1 MPEEFEREQAA
12 FRAALRSD
20 LAGASFAP
28 LDPADV
34 VPGHSRRSGPARW
47 VWAGAAAALLSV
59 VVAGVLLV
67 SVLRTNSEGS
77 MTALPAGAKA
87 EQDASGEVAP
97 PVAGATLAEPA
108 PGFRWE
114 SFRNVVVQVP
124 TTWGY
129 AHSPQADW
137 CAEPKR
143 DFATAAFVDLSRGRV
158 WLSDIRCAGEFPA
171 SRQGMHLSF
180 LSVGEQPDVPAV
192 GGWTYSSRVV
202 GEAGLWVL
210 APPEERELANR
221 ILESGVVV
229 PSDHNGCSVEYPR
242 TTVVDLQ
249 DYLNSEL
256 TVCLYDRLPVAGVGL
271 LSSVRISGD
280 VAVEAWRAILAAPA
294 GGGPDGTRDQCN
306 PTLVPVVSA
315 VLLVGG
321 QPVTFGF
328 AGCTGNGLVDAGA
341 AGGLRQVTGDL
352 CRALIRPPVWV
363 SSTSGPAGE
372 VCLAGIQPR

>member
-1 MPEEFEREQAA
+1 MPDDFEREQAA

-20 LAGASFAP
+20 VAGASFAP

-34 VPGHSRRSGPARW
+34 VPARPSRSGPSQW

-59 VVAGVLLV
+59 VVAGALLV

-87 EQDASGEVAP
+87 EQDASGEAAP
-97 PVAGATLAEPA
+97 PVAGATPAEPA

-124 TTWGY
+124 TTWAY

-137 CAEPKR
+137 CAEPRR
-143 DFATAAFVDLSRGRV
+143 DFATKPFVDLWRGQV
-158 WLSDIRCAGEFPA
+158 LVSDVLCTGDFPA
-171 SRQGMHLSF
+171 SHQGMHLSF
-180 LSVGEQPDVPAV
+180 LPAGEQPDVPAV
-192 GGWTYSSRVV
+192 AEWTYSSRVV
-202 GEAGLWVL
+202 GEAGLWLL

-221 ILESGVVV
+221 ILESAVVV
-229 PSDHNGCSVEYPR
+229 PADHNGCSVEYPR
-242 TTVVDLQ
+242 TTLVDLQ
-249 DYLNSEL
+249 DYLNSEV
-256 TVCLYDRLPVAGVGL
+256 TVCLYDRLPAAGVGL
-271 LSSVRISGD
+271 VSSVRIAG
-280 VAVEAWRAILAAPA
+280 AEAIAAWRAILAAPG
-294 GGGPDGTRDQCN
+294 GGGPNGTRNQCN
-306 PTLVPVVSA
+306 PTIAPVVSG
-315 VLLVGG
+315 VVLVGG

-341 AGGLRQVTGDL
+341 PGGLRQVTGDL
-352 CRALIRPPVWV
+352 CRTLIRPPLWV
-363 SSTSGPAGE
+363 SSASGPAGE

>member
-1 MPEEFEREQAA
+1 MPEDFEREQAA

-28 LDPADV
+28 LDPADMK
-34 VPGHSRRSGPARW
+34 PANPRRSPMARW
-47 VWAGAAAALLSV
+47 AWAGAAAALLGV
-59 VVAGVLLV
+59 VVAGALLV
-67 SVLRTNSEGS
+67 SVLRTNNEGT

-87 EQDASGEVAP
+87 EQDASGEVQP

-124 TTWGY
+124 TTWAY
-129 AHSPQADW
+129 APSPQADW
-137 CAEPKR
+137 CAVPHR
-143 DFATAAFVDLSRGRV
+143 DVATRPFVDLARGRV
-158 WLSDIRCAGEFPA
+158 PLRDIRCTGDFPA

-180 LSVGEQPDVPAV
+180 LPVGEQPDVPAV
-192 GGWTYSSRVV
+192 GGWTYASRVV
-202 GEAGLWVL
+202 GEAGLWLL
-210 APPEERELANR
+210 APPEEQDLANR
-221 ILESGVVV
+221 ILKSAEVVAA
-229 PSDHNGCSVEYPR
+229 DHNGCSVVYPR
-242 TTVVDLQ
+242 TTLLDLK
-249 DYLNSEL
+249 DYLDSEL

-271 LSSVRISGD
+271 LSSVRLSGGD
-280 VAVEAWRAILAAPA
+280 AVKAWRAITAAPG

-306 PTLVPVVSA
+306 PTLVPDVSG

-321 QPVTFGF
+321 QPVRFGF

-341 AGGLRQVTGDL
+341 GEGLRAVTGDL

-363 SSTSGPAGE
+363 SSASGPAGE